1 LCDRVAIVDH
11 GKIIALGSPRELIQ
25 RLGGDHVVELEV
37 NDPARIAIEDLE
49 KLPSVSGSYREGDL
63 LSLAVKEVHLAIP
76 ALMAYLGER
85 GSELEH
91 LSTRHASLEDVFVSL
106 TGRHLRDG

>member
-1 LCDRVAIVDH
+1 VAIVDH
-11 GKIIALGSPRELIQ
+11 GKVIALNSPRDLIQ

-37 NDPARIAIEDLE
+37 REPARIALDDLE
-49 KLPSVSGSYREGDL
+49 KLPSVSGIHREGDL
-63 LSLAVKEVHLAIP
+63 LSLAVKEAHVAVP
-76 ALMAYLGER
+76 ALMAYLAGR

>member
-1 LCDRVAIVDH
+1 M
-11 GKIIALGSPRELIQ
+11 
-25 RLGGDHVVELEV
+25 
-37 NDPARIAIEDLE
+37 NDPSRIAVEDLE
-49 KLPSVSGSYREGDL
+49 KLPSVSGSHREGDV

-76 ALMAYLGER
+76 ALMAYLSER
-85 GSELEH
+85 GSSLEH